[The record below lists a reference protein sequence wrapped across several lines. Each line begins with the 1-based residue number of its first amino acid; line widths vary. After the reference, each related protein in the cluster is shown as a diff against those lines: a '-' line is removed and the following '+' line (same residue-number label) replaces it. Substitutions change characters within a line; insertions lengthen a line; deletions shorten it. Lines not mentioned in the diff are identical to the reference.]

1 MKIICLLRY
10 ISNHKKQ
17 KKLAMLKYTY
27 EQIKISRAEQL
38 QVGEGNTTLDINKTE
53 KNILQL
59 IENNKKITQLEIAK
73 ILNLSENCIYRNLK
87 SLREKNIIIRIGSNK
102 NGYWEIRDKFRDNF
116 SDNFIDFDKVLII

>member
-1 MKIICLLRY
+1 
-10 ISNHKKQ
+10 
-17 KKLAMLKYTY
+17 MLKYTY